1 MRKTGLTVH
10 PAARAGA
17 TLRVI
22 MLMGKFQGVMAATT
36 PTGCLMAS
44 MRRSFC
50 TVAKMSP
57 VTLRPSSANHSMEDT
72 LLAEGKLLTLR
83 CPQGLRAAQ
92 IIYRVSSCNARDTRQ
107 LTHHV
112 GSHT

>member
-1 MRKTGLTVH
+1 M
-10 PAARAGA
+10 
-17 TLRVI
+17 I

-57 VTLRPSSANHSMEDT
+57 VTRRPSSANHSIEDA
-72 LLAEGKLLTLR
+72 LQSGSMQPQLQYSKALTDIERSCRHFLNTS
-83 CPQGLRAAQ
+83 CPMTVIPNVEQP
-92 IIYRVSSCNARDTRQ
+92 
-107 LTHHV
+107 
-112 GSHT
+112 

>member
-1 MRKTGLTVH
+1 MH

-22 MLMGKFQGVMAATT
+22 MLMGKFQGVIAATT

-44 MRRSFC
+44 MRRSCC

-57 VTLRPSSANHSMEDT
+57 CTRLPSSANHSMEDALQDEHPFSSGSVLPSDHLVHMLDRT
-72 LLAEGKLLTLR
+72 KLS
-83 CPQGLRAAQ
+83 P
-92 IIYRVSSCNARDTRQ
+92 V
-107 LTHHV
+107 
-112 GSHT
+112 

>member
-1 MRKTGLTVH
+1 MH

-36 PTGCLMAS
+36 PMGCLMAS

-57 VTLRPSSANHSMEDT
+57 VTRRPSSANHSIEDA
-72 LLAEGKLLTLR
+72 LP
-83 CPQGLRAAQ
+83 CRAHAL
-92 IIYRVSSCNARDTRQ
+92 SSMAPKE
-107 LTHHV
+107 
-112 GSHT
+112 S